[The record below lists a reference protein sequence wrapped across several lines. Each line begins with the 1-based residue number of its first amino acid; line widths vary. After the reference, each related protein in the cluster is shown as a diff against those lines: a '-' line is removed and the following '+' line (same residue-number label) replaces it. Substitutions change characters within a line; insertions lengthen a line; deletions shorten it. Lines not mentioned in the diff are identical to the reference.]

1 MKKQGILNPA
11 LAAGLARLGHTQQ
24 VVIADCGL
32 PLPAGA
38 VVVDLT
44 LVRGVPKFTEVLRA
58 VLDEIVIEGALIAG
72 EARDSVVETWV
83 RELATG
89 VADLEYLPHEDL
101 KRRLP
106 EASLII
112 RTGEDTPYAN
122 VVLTCSV
129 PF

>member
-11 LAAGLARLGHTQQ
+11 LAAGIARLGHTQK

-38 VVVDLT
+38 PVVDLT
-44 LVRGVPKFTEVLRA
+44 LVRGVPRFTEVLSA
-58 VLDEIVIEGALIAG
+58 VLDEIVIEGALLAD
-72 EARDSVVETWV
+72 EARGSVVETWV
-83 RELATG
+83 RDRTPGLAALDH
-89 VADLEYLPHEDL
+89 VPHEEL
-101 KRRLP
+101 KRLLP
-106 EASLII
+106 EASLLV